1 MFWKKFGSEETLSL
15 EKIWNQKR
23 KKIVSKNIW
32 EWKNWRIQNNSGFE
46 KMLDLKKKK
55 IFWIRKFLAPI
66 LSTTLTQAEYF
77 RPKA

>member
-46 KMLDLKKKK
+46 KMLDLKKKENSLNTK
-55 IFWIRKFLAPI
+55 IFG
-66 LSTTLTQAEYF
+66 TNT
-77 RPKA
+77 

>member
-46 KMLDLKKKK
+46 KMLYLKKKK
-55 IFWIRKFLAPI
+55 IFEYENFWHQYLGQI
-66 LSTTLTQAEYF
+66 LST
-77 RPKA
+77 

>member
-15 EKIWNQKR
+15 EKNWNQKR

-46 KMLDLKKKK
+46 KMLDLKKKENFLNTK
-55 IFWIRKFLAPI
+55 IFG
-66 LSTTLTQAEYF
+66 TNT
-77 RPKA
+77 

>member
-46 KMLDLKKKK
+46 KMLDLKK
-55 IFWIRKFLAPI
+55 RKFFGYENFWHQYLAQ
-66 LSTTLTQAEYF
+66 L
-77 RPKA
+77 